1 MESIEFKQFLEFLR
15 TDKMLS
21 SVVQLRKIRQKL
33 YSAQQ
38 LWSRMP
44 ADFIEKY
51 HIEPLHHVGLE
62 YIMEHDQLHLHT
74 DIGGRN
80 SNILINVG
88 EGPATVQHTNNGVT
102 EDHTIQVG
110 EFFIIDTTKEHGCD
124 NRENPF
130 KAEFVTVNNRMF
142 YSECIAQF

>member
-1 MESIEFKQFLEFLR
+1 MKTKILLM
-15 TDKMLS
+15 TM
-21 SVVQLRKIRQKL
+21 VVSLGFATIAMAQNSASYIPDNGLGSC
-33 YSAQQ
+33 YSFTGDAIDH
-38 LWSRMP
+38 S
-44 ADFIEKY
+44 A
-51 HIEPLHHVGLE
+51 G
-62 YIMEHDQLHLHT
+62 
-74 DIGGRN
+74 
-80 SNILINVG
+80 
-88 EGPATVQHTNNGVT
+88 TNNGVI